1 MSPQKVNSLFWLS
14 IVIFPLAVVGFGMA
28 TWWKRR

>member
-1 MSPQKVNSLFWLS
+1 MNMVFWLS
-14 IVIFPLAVVGFGMA
+14 IVFFPLAVVGFGMA

>member
-1 MSPQKVNSLFWLS
+1 MNMIFWLS
-14 IVIFPLAVVGFGMA
+14 MVIFPLAVVGFGMA

>member
-1 MSPQKVNSLFWLS
+1 MFWLS
-14 IVIFPLAVVGFGMA
+14 IVIFPLGVVGFGMA